1 MTDDPLQRGTPPGS
15 LRYFAVLYA
24 PEPARP
30 LLEALYAFE
39 AEIRDTARATSH
51 DVSHTRLQ
59 WWRGEVDRLLAGR
72 PEHPV
77 TRGLLPLREAGADIA
92 LLHEVMV
99 AADIDM
105 ARIALNDADE
115 VAALA
120 FRASG
125 SVQSLAA
132 AASSQPRVA
141 STAELDFARRLGD
154 AIAGVESLRD
164 LHTEVAA
171 GRIRLPLDQLEQAG
185 VDPARLLDEP
195 PPSGLAGVLRREKER
210 LQRQFAALET
220 LLNKDER
227 IVQRQGLV
235 LAALH
240 SRLLD
245 RIDTTRG
252 AARARAELSPWSKL
266 WTSWRTAVQYTRTP

>member
-1 MTDDPLQRGTPPGS
+1 MTDDPLRRGTPPGS

-24 PEPARP
+24 PVPARP
-30 LLEALYAFE
+30 LLNALYAFE
-39 AEIRDTARATSH
+39 AEIRDTVRATSH
-51 DVSHTRLQ
+51 DVAHTRLQ

-77 TRGLLPLREAGADIA
+77 TRGLLPLRATGAEVS
-92 LLHEVMV
+92 LLHEVLA

-105 ARIALNDADE
+105 ARMALNDAGE

-132 AASSQPRVA
+132 AASCQPRVA
-141 STAELDFARRLGD
+141 SVTELDFARKLGN

-164 LHTEVAA
+164 LRHEAAA
-171 GRIRLPLDQLEQAG
+171 GRLRLPLDQLGQAG

-195 PPSGLAGVLRREKER
+195 APAGLAGVLQREKER
-210 LQRQFAALET
+210 LRRQLDSLET
-220 LLNKDER
+220 ALDRDER
-227 IVQRQGLV
+227 GAQRQGLV

-240 SRLLD
+240 ARLLD

-252 AARARAELSPWSKL
+252 APRTRAEVSPWSKL
-266 WTSWRTAVQYTRTP
+266 WTAWRTAVRHA

>member
-1 MTDDPLQRGTPPGS
+1 
-15 LRYFAVLYA
+15 YFAVLYA
-24 PEPARP
+24 PVPARP
-30 LLEALYAFE
+30 LLDALYAFE
-39 AEIRDTARATSH
+39 AEIRDTVRATSH
-51 DVSHTRLQ
+51 DVAHTRLQ

-77 TRGLLPLREAGADIA
+77 TRGLLPLRATGAEVS
-92 LLHEVMV
+92 LLHEVLA

-105 ARIALNDADE
+105 ARMALNDAGE

-132 AASSQPRVA
+132 AASCQPRVA
-141 STAELDFARRLGD
+141 SATELDFARKLGD

-164 LHTEVAA
+164 LRHEAAA
-171 GRIRLPLDQLEQAG
+171 GRLRLPLDQLGQAG

-195 PPSGLAGVLRREKER
+195 APAGLAGVLQREKER
-210 LQRQFAALET
+210 LRRQLDSLET
-220 LLNKDER
+220 ALDRDER
-227 IVQRQGLV
+227 GAQRQGLV

-240 SRLLD
+240 ARLLD

-252 AARARAELSPWSKL
+252 APRTRAEVSPWSKL
-266 WTSWRTAVQYTRTP
+266 WTAWRTAVRHA

>member
-1 MTDDPLQRGTPPGS
+1 MNDDPLQRGTPPGS

-24 PEPARP
+24 PESARP
-30 LLEALYAFE
+30 LLAALYAFE
-39 AEIRDTARATSH
+39 AEIRDTVRATSH

-77 TRGLLPLREAGADIA
+77 TRGLLPLRETGGDVS
-92 LLHEVMV
+92 LLHEMLV
-99 AADIDM
+99 AADIDV

-120 FRASG
+120 FRSSG

-132 AASSQPRVA
+132 AASSRPRVA
-141 STAELDFARRLGD
+141 SAAELEFARRLGA

-164 LHTEVAA
+164 LRNEVAA
-171 GRIRLPLDQLEQAG
+171 GRLRMPLDELEQAG
-185 VDPARLLDEP
+185 VDPARLLDDP
-195 PPSGLAGVLRREKER
+195 APTGLADVLQREKQR
-210 LQRQFAALET
+210 LQRQLTSLES
-220 LLNKDER
+220 LLNRGER
-227 IVQRQGLV
+227 TAQRQGLV

-240 SRLLD
+240 ARLLD

-252 AARARAELSPWSKL
+252 AARTRAEVSPWSKL
-266 WTSWRTAVQYTRTP
+266 WTAWRTAVRHA

>member
-30 LLEALYAFE
+30 LLAALYAFE
-39 AEIRDTARATSH
+39 AEIRDTIRATSH

-77 TRGLLPLREAGADIA
+77 TRGLLPLREAGGDVSV
-92 LLHEVMV
+92 LHEVLV

-120 FRASG
+120 FRSSG

-132 AASSQPRVA
+132 AASSRPRVA
-141 STAELDFARRLGD
+141 SAAELDFARRLGA

-164 LHTEVAA
+164 LRHDVAA
-171 GRIRLPLDQLEQAG
+171 GRLRLPLDELEQAG
-185 VDPARLLDEP
+185 VDPARLLDDP
-195 PPSGLAGVLRREKER
+195 APTGLAGVLQREKQR
-210 LQRQFAALET
+210 LQRQLT
-220 LLNKDER
+220 SLDSLLNRNER
-227 IVQRQGLV
+227 TAQRQGLV

-240 SRLLD
+240 ARLLD
-245 RIDTTRG
+245 LIDTTRG
-252 AARARAELSPWSKL
+252 TARTRAEVSPWSKF
-266 WTSWRTAVQYTRTP
+266 WTAWRTAVRHA

>member
-30 LLEALYAFE
+30 LLNALYAFE
-39 AEIRDTARATSH
+39 AEIRDTVRATSH
-51 DVSHTRLQ
+51 DVAHTRLQ

-77 TRGLLPLREAGADIA
+77 TRGLLPLRETGAEVS
-92 LLHEVMV
+92 LLHEVLA

-105 ARIALNDADE
+105 ARMAFNDAGE
-115 VAALA
+115 VAARA

-141 STAELDFARRLGD
+141 STMELDFARTLGD
-154 AIAGVESLRD
+154 AVAGVESLRD
-164 LHTEVAA
+164 LRHEAAA
-171 GRIRLPLDQLEQAG
+171 GRLRLPLDQLGQAG

-195 PPSGLAGVLRREKER
+195 APAGLAGVLQREKER
-210 LQRQFAALET
+210 LQRQLASLATAL
-220 LLNKDER
+220 NRDER
-227 IVQRQGLV
+227 SAQRQGLV

-240 SRLLD
+240 ARLLD

-252 AARARAELSPWSKL
+252 APRTRAEVSPWSKL
-266 WTSWRTAVQYTRTP
+266 WTAWRTAIRHA

>member
-1 MTDDPLQRGTPPGS
+1 MNDDPLQGGTPPGS

-24 PEPARP
+24 PESARP
-30 LLEALYAFE
+30 LLAALYAFE
-39 AEIRDTARATSH
+39 AEIRDTVRATSH

-77 TRGLLPLREAGADIA
+77 TRGLLPLRETGGDVS
-92 LLHEVMV
+92 LLHEVLV
-99 AADIDM
+99 AADIDV

-120 FRASG
+120 FRSSG

-132 AASSQPRVA
+132 AASSRPRVA
-141 STAELDFARRLGD
+141 SAAELEFARRLGA

-164 LHTEVAA
+164 LRNEVAA
-171 GRIRLPLDQLEQAG
+171 GRLRMPLDELEQAG
-185 VDPARLLDEP
+185 VDPARLLDDP
-195 PPSGLAGVLRREKER
+195 APTGLADVLQREKQR
-210 LQRQFAALET
+210 LQRQLTSLES
-220 LLNKDER
+220 LLNRGER
-227 IVQRQGLV
+227 TAQRQGLV

-240 SRLLD
+240 ARLLD

-252 AARARAELSPWSKL
+252 AARTRAEVSPWSKL
-266 WTSWRTAVQYTRTP
+266 WTAWRTAVRHA

>member
-1 MTDDPLQRGTPPGS
+1 MTDEPLQRGTPPGS

-30 LLEALYAFE
+30 LLRALYAFE
-39 AEIRDTARATSH
+39 AEIRDTVRATSH

-77 TRGLLPLREAGADIA
+77 TRGLLPLRETGADVS

-99 AADIDM
+99 AADIDL
-105 ARIALNDADE
+105 ACIALNDADE

-120 FRASG
+120 VRSSG

-132 AASSQPRVA
+132 AASSRPRVV
-141 STAELDFARRLGD
+141 SNAELAFARRLGD

-164 LHTEVAA
+164 LRTEVAA
-171 GRIRLPLDQLEQAG
+171 GRLRLPLDQLQQAG
-185 VDPARLLDEP
+185 VDPARLLDDP
-195 PPSGLAGVLRREKER
+195 APTGLAGVLQQEKER
-210 LQRQFAALET
+210 LQRQFASLET
-220 LLNKDER
+220 LLNRDER
-227 IVQRQGLV
+227 SAQRQGLV

-240 SRLLD
+240 SRLLH
-245 RIDTTRG
+245 RIDITRG
-252 AARARAELSPWSKL
+252 AARTRAEMPPWSKL
-266 WTSWRTAVQYTRTP
+266 WTAWRTAVRHTSTP

>member
-30 LLEALYAFE
+30 LLNALYAFE
-39 AEIRDTARATSH
+39 AEIRDTVRATSH
-51 DVSHTRLQ
+51 DVAHTRLQ

-77 TRGLLPLREAGADIA
+77 TRGLLPLRETGAEVS
-92 LLHEVMV
+92 LLHEVLA

-105 ARIALNDADE
+105 ARMALHDAGE
-115 VAALA
+115 VAARA

-141 STAELDFARRLGD
+141 STTELDFARKLGD
-154 AIAGVESLRD
+154 AVAGIESLRD
-164 LHTEVAA
+164 LRHEVAA
-171 GRIRLPLDQLEQAG
+171 GRLRLPLDQLGQAG

-195 PPSGLAGVLRREKER
+195 APAGLAGVLQREKER
-210 LQRQFAALET
+210 LQRQLDSLET
-220 LLNKDER
+220 ALNRDER
-227 IVQRQGLV
+227 SAQRQGLV

-240 SRLLD
+240 ARLLD

-252 AARARAELSPWSKL
+252 APRTRAEVSPWSKL
-266 WTSWRTAVQYTRTP
+266 WTAWRTAVRHA

>member
-30 LLEALYAFE
+30 LLNALYAFD
-39 AEIRDTARATSH
+39 AEIRATVRATSH

-59 WWRGEVDRLLAGR
+59 WWRGELDRLLAGR

-77 TRGLLPLREAGADIA
+77 TRGLLPLREAGADLA

-99 AADIDM
+99 AAEIDM

-120 FRASG
+120 FRSSG

-132 AASSQPRVA
+132 AASSRPRTA
-141 STAELDFARRLGD
+141 STRELEFARRLGE

-164 LHTEVAA
+164 LRADVAA

-185 VDPARLLDEP
+185 VDPAHLLDDP
-195 PPSGLAGVLRREKER
+195 APAGLAGVLQREKER
-210 LQRQFAALET
+210 LQRRLASLET
-220 LLNKDER
+220 LLHRDER
-227 IVQRQGLV
+227 RAQRQGLV

-245 RIDTTRG
+245 QIETTRG
-252 AARARAELSPWSKL
+252 ATRARAEVPSWSKL
-266 WTSWRTAVQYTRTP
+266 WTAWRTAVQHA

>member
-30 LLEALYAFE
+30 LLNALYAFD
-39 AEIRDTARATSH
+39 AEIRATVRATSH

-77 TRGLLPLREAGADIA
+77 TRGLLPLREAGADLA

-120 FRASG
+120 FRSSG

-132 AASSQPRVA
+132 AASSRPGAVTA
-141 STAELDFARRLGD
+141 AELDFARRLGD
-154 AIAGVESLRD
+154 CIAGVESLRD
-164 LHTEVAA
+164 LRADVAA

-185 VDPARLLDEP
+185 VDPAHLLDDP
-195 PPSGLAGVLRREKER
+195 APAGLAGVLQREKER
-210 LQRQFAALET
+210 LQRQLASLET
-220 LLNKDER
+220 VLHRDER
-227 IVQRQGLV
+227 RAQRQGLV

-240 SRLLD
+240 ARLLD

-252 AARARAELSPWSKL
+252 VTRARAEVPSWSKL
-266 WTSWRTAVQYTRTP
+266 WTAWRTAVRHA

>member
-30 LLEALYAFE
+30 LLNALYAFE

-51 DVSHTRLQ
+51 DVAHTRLQ
-59 WWRGEVDRLLAGR
+59 WWRGEVDRLGAGR

-77 TRGLLPLREAGADIA
+77 TRGLLPLREAGAEVS
-92 LLHEVMV
+92 LLHEVLA
-99 AADIDM
+99 AADIDL
-105 ARIALNDADE
+105 ARMALNDAAE

-125 SVQSLAA
+125 SVQSLAV

-141 STAELDFARRLGD
+141 STAELDFARKLGD
-154 AIAGVESLRD
+154 VVAGVESLRD
-164 LHTEVAA
+164 LRHEVAA
-171 GRIRLPLDQLEQAG
+171 GRLRLPLDQLGQAG

-195 PPSGLAGVLRREKER
+195 APTGLAGVLQREKER
-210 LQRQFAALET
+210 LQRQLDSLET
-220 LLNKDER
+220 ALNRDER
-227 IVQRQGLV
+227 SAQRQGLV

-240 SRLLD
+240 ARLLE
-245 RIDTTRG
+245 RIDTTLG
-252 AARARAELSPWSKL
+252 APRTRAEVSPWSKL
-266 WTSWRTAVQYTRTP
+266 WTAWRTAVRHA

>member
-1 MTDDPLQRGTPPGS
+1 MTDDPLRRGTPPGS

-24 PEPARP
+24 PVPARP
-30 LLEALYAFE
+30 LLNALYAFE
-39 AEIRDTARATSH
+39 AEIRDTVRATSH
-51 DVSHTRLQ
+51 DVAHTRLQ

-77 TRGLLPLREAGADIA
+77 TRGLLPLRATGAEIS
-92 LLHEVMV
+92 LLHEVLA

-105 ARIALNDADE
+105 ARMALNDAGE

-132 AASSQPRVA
+132 AASCQPRVA
-141 STAELDFARRLGD
+141 SATELDFARKLGD

-164 LHTEVAA
+164 LRHEAAA
-171 GRIRLPLDQLEQAG
+171 GRLRLPLDQLGQAG

-195 PPSGLAGVLRREKER
+195 APAGLAGVLQREKER
-210 LQRQFAALET
+210 LRRQLDSLET
-220 LLNKDER
+220 ALDRDER
-227 IVQRQGLV
+227 GAQRQGLV

-240 SRLLD
+240 ARLLD

-252 AARARAELSPWSKL
+252 APRTRAEVSPWSKL
-266 WTSWRTAVQYTRTP
+266 WTAWRTAVRHA